1 MNKKVVNFHSLSS
14 SQGKHGKF
22 KHIISVSVEYSNGTP
37 LSLLS
42 RIQHKTDND
51 ETFWNVDDKSFGSI
65 AVLDGNLSLSCKD
78 ESLSLNKGDTA
89 FIDAGSG
96 KVYISGEGEFI
107 FARV

>member
-14 SQGKHGKF
+14 SRGKHGKF

-65 AVLDGNLSLSCKD
+65 VVLDGNLSLSCKD

-96 KVYISGEGEFI
+96 KVNISGEGEFI
-107 FARV
+107 FACV

>member
-1 MNKKVVNFHSLSS
+1 MVNSN
-14 SQGKHGKF
+14 
-22 KHIISVSVEYSNGTP
+22 ISYLCLQKEYSNGTQ
-37 LSLLS
+37 LSSLS

-51 ETFWNVDDKSFGSI
+51 KSFGSI
-65 AVLDGNLSLSCKD
+65 VLLDGNLSLSCKD

-96 KVYISGEGEFI
+96 KVNISGEGEFI

>member
-1 MNKKVVNFHSLSS
+1 M
-14 SQGKHGKF
+14 
-22 KHIISVSVEYSNGTP
+22 
-37 LSLLS
+37 
-42 RIQHKTDND
+42 
-51 ETFWNVDDKSFGSI
+51 
-65 AVLDGNLSLSCKD
+65 LDGNLSLSCKD